1 MSKVVDKVV
10 DSLTSVDNH
19 KSAGIGRRMKA
30 ARDALG
36 LTQEGLAAAVGGSKR
51 GIQENEARNRVP
63 GGEVVAR
70 MVDLGINAN
79 WLLAEEGP
87 MLLADLMAKPEPPKL
102 NVPALTAILEGLL
115 KAGAPPDKAV
125 AAAFEF
131 YQINIDRGLI
141 TAEGIGVARKNA
153 A

>member
-1 MSKVVDKVV
+1 MKPVVDPVV
-10 DSLTSVDNH
+10 DIDEFVDNH
-19 KSAGIGRRMKA
+19 KKAIGNRIKAYRSKFNLTQKDLADEAGIPLPSL
-30 ARDALG
+30 RDYELG
-36 LTQEGLAAAVGGSKR
+36 KR
-51 GIQENEARNRVP
+51 TP
-63 GGEVVAR
+63 GGDAIASLLVV
-70 MVDLGINAN
+70 GINAN
-79 WLLAEEGP
+79 WLLAGEGP

-141 TAEGIGVARKNA
+141 TAEGIGVARKSA